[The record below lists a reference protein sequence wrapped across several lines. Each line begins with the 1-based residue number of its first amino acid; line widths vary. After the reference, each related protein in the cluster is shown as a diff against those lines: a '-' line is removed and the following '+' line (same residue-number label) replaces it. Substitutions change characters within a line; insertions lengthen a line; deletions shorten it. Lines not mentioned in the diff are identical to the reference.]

1 MAAKDVISFRFRAQY
16 VRLSALKPSSLLE
29 HSPPESQVTQALS
42 FAPSSH
48 FVGISVSRVSPIDLQ
63 PLRSLRAERKTR
75 MQKAHLY
82 EAILLV
88 NRGIDEAVQGL
99 ERLKRAKYSGLD
111 ASCFDEKLTLFEIHR
126 ASLNSY
132 LCNNVG
138 RSEDLDLVRFEQKH
152 HDFEKNTLDEVQ
164 VYRDLRAIEERR
176 RIQGKPPRVRFF
188 TQEEQREWERQYPK
202 PSELAGDEVSRQ
214 SGGRP

>member
-1 MAAKDVISFRFRAQY
+1 MR
-16 VRLSALKPSSLLE
+16 
-29 HSPPESQVTQALS
+29 
-42 FAPSSH
+42 
-48 FVGISVSRVSPIDLQ
+48 
-63 PLRSLRAERKTR
+63 
-75 MQKAHLY
+75 KAHLY

-99 ERLKRAKYSGLD
+99 ERLKRAKYLGFE
-111 ASCFDEKLTLFEIHR
+111 ASCLDEKLTLFEVHR

-138 RSEDLDLVRFEQKH
+138 RNEDLDLVRFEKKH
-152 HDFEKNTLDEVQ
+152 HEFEKNALDEVQ
-164 VYRDLRAIEERR
+164 VYRDLRAVEERR
-176 RIQGKPPRVRFF
+176 RIEGKAPKARFF

-202 PSELAGDEVSRQ
+202 PSELAGGEVSGN